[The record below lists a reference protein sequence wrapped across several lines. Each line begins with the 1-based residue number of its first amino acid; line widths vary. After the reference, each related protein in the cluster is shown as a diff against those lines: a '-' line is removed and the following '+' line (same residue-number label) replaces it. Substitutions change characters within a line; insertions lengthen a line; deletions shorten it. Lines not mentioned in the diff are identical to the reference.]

1 MCRNGGEEE
10 VGGQPKG
17 EGSFSKERGR
27 WNGKDLHR
35 EYWEERKG

>member
-17 EGSFSKERGR
+17 EGSFSKEK
-27 WNGKDLHR
+27 GKV
-35 EYWEERKG
+35 EWEGLA